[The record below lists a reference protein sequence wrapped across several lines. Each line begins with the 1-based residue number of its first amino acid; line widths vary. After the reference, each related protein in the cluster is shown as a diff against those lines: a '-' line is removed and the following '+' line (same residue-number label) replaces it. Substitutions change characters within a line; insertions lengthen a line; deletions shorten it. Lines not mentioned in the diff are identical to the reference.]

1 MKATSSPRIH
11 KTLAAIFFIIFFSH
25 NPVEGRGKAPQ
36 VVNRNSFPQDFLFG
50 VGTSALQI
58 EGSAHEGG
66 RGPSVWDSIFMSEK
80 ATIKDIDKCGTMI
93 DHYKRYSEDVKLL
106 KKLGINSYRFSIAWS
121 RIFPDGT
128 LEGGINQEGIDFYNK
143 LIDELLAN
151 GITPFVTILHF
162 DYPLSLFTKG
172 GFLNPSIIKHFKDYS
187 DVLFKAYGDRVKHW
201 TTFNELEIT
210 AIFNYMHGFDIPIP
224 ENCQI
229 TKECRDVYT
238 LMHICL
244 ISHGESVKL
253 YREKYQAKQ
262 GGEIGIVL
270 SIEDYIPFSRKPE
283 DVAATVRLRDFSTGW
298 ILDPLF
304 NGDYPTSMKEL
315 VRDRLPKFTE
325 EEKRLI
331 KGSLDFIGINYYR
344 SFFGKDEPNKF
355 LIKGL
360 DNYDSLA
367 IKQVF
372 NDEGIILGIRDN
384 ATMSFVNPQGLYNVL
399 VFLKK
404 TYNNPKIY
412 ITENGIASGT
422 ISQPLKDK
430 HRMDYIATHINYV
443 KRALDAGVN
452 VKGFFVWSAFD
463 TFEFHQGFSDKWGL
477 IYIDFADNL
486 KRVPKQSARW
496 YRWFLTGNRNFV

>member
-1 MKATSSPRIH
+1 
-11 KTLAAIFFIIFFSH
+11 
-25 NPVEGRGKAPQ
+25 
-36 VVNRNSFPQDFLFG
+36 
-50 VGTSALQI
+50 
-58 EGSAHEGG
+58 
-66 RGPSVWDSIFMSEK
+66 
-80 ATIKDIDKCGTMI
+80 MI
-93 DHYKRYSEDVKLL
+93 DHYKRYSEDVKVL

-121 RIFPDGT
+121 RILPDGT
-128 LEGGINQEGIDFYNK
+128 LEGGVNQEGIDFYNK
-143 LIDELLAN
+143 LINELLAN
-151 GITPFVTILHF
+151 DITPFVTILHF
-162 DYPLSLFTKG
+162 DYPLSLFRKG
-172 GFLNPSIIKHFKDYS
+172 GFLNSSIVKHFKDYS

-201 TTFNELEIT
+201 TTFNEIEIT
-210 AIFNYMHGFDIPIP
+210 AIFNYMHGFDMPFP
-224 ENCQI
+224 EKCQT
-229 TKECRDVYT
+229 TKECREVYT
-238 LMHICL
+238 LMHISIL
-244 ISHGESVKL
+244 SHAESVKL

-298 ILDPLF
+298 VLDPLF
-304 NGDYPTSMKEL
+304 KGDYPTSMKEL
-315 VRDRLPKFTE
+315 VGDRLPKFTE
-325 EEKRLI
+325 EEKKLI

-355 LIKGL
+355 LINSL

-367 IKQVF
+367 IKQ
-372 NDEGIILGIRDN
+372 GN
-384 ATMSFVNPQGLYNVL
+384 ATNSSVNPQGLYNVL
-399 VFLKK
+399 VFLKQ

-422 ISQPLKDK
+422 IKHPLKDK

-443 KRALDAGVN
+443 KQALDAGVN

-463 TFEFHQGFSDKWGL
+463 SFEFYQGFSDKWGL

-496 YRWFLTGNRNFV
+496 YRWFLIGNTNFV